1 MVQATVGASVPSEK
15 KARLIEA
22 AGANGKNVNQVLNDL
37 LDGYLNNHGEPKPK
51 ELVLTDENG
60 NPLPVVGEPKKK
72 PQLPRVYREPIL
84 NKLEDL
90 PGNLRDGLSAKF
102 DEILSSLGDLKRLA
116 LSIQTSLPDNNPYSE
131 ESEPDNCAQCGYEV
145 RANQTAPKPKFCPG
159 CGIEI
164 NWDSVE
170 ETSIPKKET
179 KSPLDLTEAE

>member
-37 LDGYLNNHGEPKPK
+37 LDGYLDNHGEVQPK
-51 ELVLTDENG
+51 ELVLTDEKG
-60 NPLPVVGEPKKK
+60 NPLPVAGEPKKK

-102 DEILSSLGDLKRLA
+102 DEILSSLGDLKNLA
-116 LSIQTSLPDNNPYSE
+116 LSIQASIPDNPGSE
-131 ESEPDNCAQCGYEV
+131 ENEPEENERENEPLKCECGAVLDIDKLKEEYEATG
-145 RANQTAPKPKFCPG
+145 RAKCPG
-159 CGIEI
+159 CRH
-164 NWDSVE
+164 D
-170 ETSIPKKET
+170 
-179 KSPLDLTEAE
+179 LDLNSIKGAD